1 MPLSYFTCCKLGRIN
16 NRPLKSVTSVLKL
29 RNCFRVMPI
38 TCVSTLRQRQQ
49 VYHKFLKILTDEA
62 SLLLLVVGAS
72 FQNARGCWTRTW
84 HAHDDDDDLVSESN
98 IYNHNFVASRETIFQ
113 NNLACACVL
122 FSKQSSILTWTGD
135 TELSGAMAAT
145 PFILLWHCDHHHHYC
160 YCYISEAVVIKIFVI
175 LFCQF
180 FFTIATLVGR

>member
-1 MPLSYFTCCKLGRIN
+1 MSWSCVIAFVSCPSLAFQH
-16 NRPLKSVTSVLKL
+16 
-29 RNCFRVMPI
+29 
-38 TCVSTLRQRQQ
+38 CVSDNKCTTNFWRYWQTKRRCCCWWLELLPR
-49 VYHKFLKILTDEA
+49 KF
-62 SLLLLVVGAS
+62 S

>member
-1 MPLSYFTCCKLGRIN
+1 MSWSCVIAFVSCPSLAFQH
-16 NRPLKSVTSVLKL
+16 
-29 RNCFRVMPI
+29 
-38 TCVSTLRQRQQ
+38 CVSDNKCTTNFWRYWQTKRRCCCWWLELLPR
-49 VYHKFLKILTDEA
+49 KF
-62 SLLLLVVGAS
+62 S

-84 HAHDDDDDLVSESN
+84 HAHDDDLVSESN

-145 PFILLWHCDHHHHYC
+145 PFILLWHCDHHHHYWGANSWPWAQRTNVRC
-160 YCYISEAVVIKIFVI
+160 WVWYHSAIKVPNSI
-175 LFCQF
+175 LLF
-180 FFTIATLVGR
+180 